1 MFVAG
6 LTSNNCF
13 PFCSP
18 QGSCPFAL
26 VAFEL
31 LGDPEQRAVD
41 HDTVVAGQVHDPS
54 FHDEAAKFDQMPR
67 ALAAFDLPC
76 AHIMPSPCGLMPV
89 ARRLV
94 APERRPCCGQLP
106 VQFGA
111 PVPERTRPHAWPMPL
126 RGLLRLGQHDQR
138 AGQFIGAERVSP
150 RGDDELAK
158 LLYLAALEVTSLV
171 LKCLQFGIK
180 VPWLAHRRLH
190 QS

>member
-1 MFVAG
+1 M
-6 LTSNNCF
+6 LI
-13 PFCSP
+13 
-18 QGSCPFAL
+18 
-26 VAFEL
+26 AFEL
-31 LGDPEQRAVD
+31 VCHPKQRAVD
-41 HDTVVAGQVHDPS
+41 QGAVIARQIHDSGFDDQAAEFDEVSRAPTALDLAGAHV
-54 FHDEAAKFDQMPR
+54 MPR
-67 ALAAFDLPC
+67 
-76 AHIMPSPCGLMPV
+76 PCGLMPV